1 MLVVLLLAQLFVS
14 TLARDLCRLY
24 PIDTDGPGACTF
36 GGADA
41 LVRAQEDDDAGSMYC
56 NHWCFNDFY
65 LEPSPGGA
73 LAETHD
79 RLSKCFQN
87 YCRPMKM
94 KCAKPFGEFP
104 NSCIGELTFGHNKYM
119 AIYAFR
125 TEAGPGMS
133 EVVIESRI
141 SGYWYEGN
149 PAICTAAWNVTYGN
163 CFGLS
168 TTSVGEEVHEPA
180 IEPPDL
186 PEKGYRLPHVGPTTT
201 RTSITR
207 TTSTL
212 TTVTETTSTETTLT
226 STTVTSTTVTTSTI
240 STTSMTTVT
249 ETQTT
254 TTVPEEQGGWL
265 PYVLA
270 LAALLAVSAGFIILR
285 GRRDVEAQ
293 RLRDTREVELPTM
306 NRT

>member
-1 MLVVLLLAQLFVS
+1 
-14 TLARDLCRLY
+14 
-24 PIDTDGPGACTF
+24 
-36 GGADA
+36 
-41 LVRAQEDDDAGSMYC
+41 MYC

-73 LAETHD
+73 LAETSD
-79 RLSKCFQN
+79 RLSKCFSN
-87 YCRPMKM
+87 YCQPMKM

-133 EVVIESRI
+133 QVVIESRI
-141 SGYWYEGN
+141 SGYSYEGN
-149 PAICTAAWNVTYGN
+149 RAICTAAWNVTYGN

-168 TTSVGEEVHEPA
+168 TASVGEEVPEPA

-186 PEKGYRLPHVGPTTT
+186 PEYDYKFPHVGPTTT
-201 RTSITR
+201 RTSVTQ
-207 TTSTL
+207 TTLTQ
-212 TTVTETTSTETTLT
+212 TTVTQTTLTSTETTLT

-249 ETQTT
+249 QTT
-254 TTVPEEQGGWL
+254 TMVPEEQGSWFPLG
-265 PYVLA
+265 LA

-306 NRT
+306 NRM